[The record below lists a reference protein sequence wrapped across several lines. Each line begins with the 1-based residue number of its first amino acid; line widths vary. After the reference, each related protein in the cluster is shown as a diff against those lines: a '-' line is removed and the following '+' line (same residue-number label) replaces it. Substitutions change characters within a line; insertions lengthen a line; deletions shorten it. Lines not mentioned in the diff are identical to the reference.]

1 MHLDFVII
9 NLQLFSPA
17 NSCVH
22 AQHLLKMQQLS
33 SSAAAFGCWSVWVWS
48 CLVFQSKGASRWQLW
63 LSLHLQSPWRA
74 TGQRFTVCCE
84 EEQQEDRAIPWASC
98 TTSPISFWRL
108 VALPWLAS
116 LLVLVGS
123 QRSWSLLQDCFWN
136 VRERKNVVYLCLGFF
151 SWALSPCLFQAMV
164 HSYLLREKCLIVS
177 SENMYYYLS
186 SE

>member
-123 QRSWSLLQDCFWN
+123 PGLWILLLFPHLISFLNLNYGSRAFNCN
-136 VRERKNVVYLCLGFF
+136 CCVVCATVCYPWQEESCHEHL
-151 SWALSPCLFQAMV
+151 
-164 HSYLLREKCLIVS
+164 
-177 SENMYYYLS
+177 
-186 SE
+186 